1 MAHMIFWHIVT
12 NEKPERE
19 EKHFS
24 HAIFTLKAKSRA
36 FFSLHTALLFPSPDA
51 RRAFYCYGYGMLAA
65 DLFSP
70 GGSSIPFRL
79 QSNFACNRA
88 FLWGFMIYKTA
99 SGSVV
104 LIRVCRFGMASNSK
118 HLCIFPRIR
127 IKEDQEMITSNWQ
140 TGKFMKIENLF
151 YLYSKLGKSYTK

>member
-1 MAHMIFWHIVT
+1 MAVMIFRHIVT
-12 NEKPERE
+12 NENQERCCLLSIYGSRKRKKVATE
-19 EKHFS
+19 EKLFS

-118 HLCIFPRIR
+118 HLWRASGELTCSIVVRA
-127 IKEDQEMITSNWQ
+127 SNS
-140 TGKFMKIENLF
+140 G
-151 YLYSKLGKSYTK
+151 S